1 LIGLRPRLLRRNLI
15 RAFGLWTAT
24 AVVALF
30 VLGPILWMV
39 DSSLQGENELLSR
52 PGHVLPVNPTLDN
65 YGYIFTGEIPRS
77 FAVRGAIRSRISQ
90 EAREIPQALL
100 NSVIVALGVTLINLV
115 LGALAAYSFAR
126 IRFRAKRLTF
136 NFLLG
141 SRLLPAMAIAIPFY
155 TIINT
160 LGQLDTY
167 TALIV
172 VYLTFTLPFTIWFL
186 REYFLLLPK
195 DMEDAALIDGCNRL
209 QTLVRIVLPLAAP
222 ALVAAGAFAFMASY
236 NEFLFALLLTQTIN
250 SQTLPVIIASVAVNP
265 DASFALISV
274 SVVLAMIPP
283 LLFAVGIRRYLT
295 RGLVGAV
302 GHA

>member
-1 LIGLRPRLLRRNLI
+1 MTGIGARLGRRHVV
-15 RAFGLWTAT
+15 RTVGLWGAT
-24 AVVALF
+24 ALVGLF

-52 PGHVLPVNPTLDN
+52 PSHVLPVNPSFDN
-65 YGYIFTGEIPRS
+65 YNYIFTGEIPRS

-90 EAREIPQALL
+90 EARQIPQALE
-100 NSVIVALGVTLINLV
+100 NSVIVALGVTLINLL
-115 LGALAAYSFAR
+115 LGSLAAYSFAR
-126 IRFRAKRLTF
+126 IRFRGKGLTF

-141 SRLLPAMAIAIPFY
+141 SRLLPAMAIAIPYY
-155 TIINT
+155 TIING

-172 VYLTFTLPFTIWFL
+172 VYLTFTLPFTVWFL

-195 DMEDAALIDGCNRL
+195 ETEDAALIDGCNRF
-209 QTLVRIVLPLAAP
+209 QTLVHIVLPLAAP
-222 ALVAAGAFAFMASY
+222 AMVAAGAFAFMASY

-274 SVVLAMIPP
+274 SVVLAMVPP
-283 LLFAVGIRRYLT
+283 LLFAIGIRRYLT
-295 RGLVGAV
+295 RGLVGAI

>member
-1 LIGLRPRLLRRNLI
+1 LIGLSQRRLPRPLI
-15 RAFGLWTAT
+15 RALSLWAAT
-24 AVVALF
+24 ALVALF

-65 YGYIFTGEIPRS
+65 YSYVFTGEIPQS

-90 EAREIPQALL
+90 EAREIPQALM
-100 NSVIVALGVTLINLV
+100 NSVIVALSVTVINLV

-126 IRFRAKRLTF
+126 IRFKAKRLTF

-155 TIINT
+155 TIINA

-167 TALIV
+167 QALIV

-186 REYFLLLPK
+186 REYFQLLPK
-195 DMEDAALIDGCNRL
+195 DMEDAALIDGCNRF

-222 ALVAAGAFAFMASY
+222 ALVAAGAFAFMAAY
-236 NEFLFALLLTQTIN
+236 NEFLFALLLTQSIN

-283 LLFAVGIRRYLT
+283 LLFAIGIRRYLT

>member
-1 LIGLRPRLLRRNLI
+1 LIGLRQRLRPRRLS
-15 RAFGLWTAT
+15 RALALWVAT
-24 AVVALF
+24 ALVVVF

-65 YGYIFTGEIPRS
+65 YGYVFTGEIPQS

-90 EAREIPQALL
+90 EAREIPQALM
-100 NSVIVALGVTLINLV
+100 NSVIVALSVTLINLV

-126 IRFRAKRLTF
+126 IRFKAKRLTF

-155 TIINT
+155 TIINA

-167 TALIV
+167 QALIV

-186 REYFLLLPK
+186 REYFQLLPK
-195 DMEDAALIDGCNRL
+195 DMEDAALIDGCNRF

-222 ALVAAGAFAFMASY
+222 ALVAAGAFAFMAAY
-236 NEFLFALLLTQTIN
+236 NEFLFALLLTQSIN

-283 LLFAVGIRRYLT
+283 LLFAIGIRRYLT

>member
-1 LIGLRPRLLRRNLI
+1 LIGLRQRFLSRRLLRAL
-15 RAFGLWTAT
+15 ALWGAT
-24 AVVALF
+24 ALVVAF

-65 YGYIFTGEIPRS
+65 YSYVFTGEIPQS

-90 EAREIPQALL
+90 EAREIPQALM
-100 NSVIVALGVTLINLV
+100 NSVIVALSVTLINLV

-126 IRFRAKRLTF
+126 IRFKAKRLTF

-155 TIINT
+155 TIINA
-160 LGQLDTY
+160 LDQLDTY
-167 TALIV
+167 QALIV

-186 REYFLLLPK
+186 REYFQLLPK
-195 DMEDAALIDGCNRL
+195 DMEDAALIDGCNRF

-222 ALVAAGAFAFMASY
+222 ALVAAGAFAFMAAY
-236 NEFLFALLLTQTIN
+236 NEFLFALLLTQSIN

-283 LLFAVGIRRYLT
+283 LLFAIGIRRYLT